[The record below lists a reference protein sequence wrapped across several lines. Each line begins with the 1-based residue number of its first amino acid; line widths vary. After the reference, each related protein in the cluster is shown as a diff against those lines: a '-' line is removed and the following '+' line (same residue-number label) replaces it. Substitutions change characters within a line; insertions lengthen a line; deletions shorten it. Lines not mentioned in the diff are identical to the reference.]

1 MITAESRFRPRDRVL
16 VQSVAGKQV
25 LLDLDDGQYYALDEV
40 SGRIWDLC
48 DGTNSVAAVVE
59 AVCRDYDA
67 PAETVEAD
75 VVAFLDEMAAEK
87 LLLQDP
93 EAHGRRGG

>member
-1 MITAESRFRPRDRVL
+1 MITAESRFHRRDRVL
-16 VQSVAGKQV
+16 VQHAAGKQV

-48 DGTNSVAAVVE
+48 DGTNNVAAVVD

-67 PAETVEAD
+67 PAETVEED
-75 VVAFLDEMAAEK
+75 VVAFLGEMVEEK
-87 LLLQDP
+87 LLLQEP
-93 EAHGRRGG
+93 